1 MSGGVGGTRGE
12 TVTEAL
18 DLLYRR
24 YTRFDPVLHAD
35 PYPLLRR
42 LRAECPVYRSGSRF
56 VLTRYDDVAAVLR
69 DPRFSA
75 KRPERMRPTA
85 AFTATGPM
93 GVRMRAMIAFRGRQ
107 MLESDP
113 PDHTRLRSLANH
125 AFTVRAIT
133 AMRPRI
139 QQLVDDLLDRVE
151 EQGDVDLVATFA
163 YPLPVIVI
171 AELLGVPPED
181 RDRIRRWSAGAIPF
195 LDGFRNPIA
204 AEAAWQGFGDYLR
217 EIIAARR
224 IAPRDDLLSGFLAAE
239 ENGSKL
245 DEDELLAMCILL
257 LIAGHE
263 TTTNLIGNG
272 LLTLLRHPD
281 QLARV
286 RAEPALLAATV
297 GEVLR
302 YESPVQIAARV
313 ATEDCV
319 IAGVPIA
326 AGTPLTLH
334 LGAANR
340 DPARFTAPDCFD
352 IARPESHHLAFG
364 QGAHY
369 CLGAVLARMEGEIA
383 LGTTLRRLPDLRLA
397 SAALEWRRNLTWR
410 GLVSLPVSVG

>member
-1 MSGGVGGTRGE
+1 MRGDI
-12 TVTEAL
+12 VTETL
-18 DLLYRR
+18 DTLYRR
-24 YTRFDPVLHAD
+24 YARFDPALLAD

-42 LRAECPVYRSGSRF
+42 LRTECPVYRSGSRY
-56 VLTRYDDVAAVLR
+56 VLTRHDDVAAVLR
-69 DPRFSA
+69 DPRFSV
-75 KRPERMRPTA
+75 KRPTRVRHADPAHVGPT
-85 AFTATGPM
+85 
-93 GVRMRAMIAFRGRQ
+93 GVRMRAMMAFRGRQ

-113 PDHTRLRSLANH
+113 PDHTRLRALANH
-125 AFTVRAIT
+125 AFAARTIA

-139 QQLVDDLLDRVE
+139 QRLVDDLLDQAATRGE
-151 EQGDVDLVATFA
+151 MDVIAALA

-217 EIIAARR
+217 AIIADRR
-224 IAPRDDLLSGFLAAE
+224 VAPRDDLLTAFLHAE
-239 ENGSKL
+239 EGGSRL

-281 QLARV
+281 QLALV
-286 RAEPALLAATV
+286 RDDPARLASAV
-297 GEVLR
+297 EEVLR

-313 ATEDCV
+313 ATEDCT

-340 DPARFTAPDCFD
+340 DPDRFSDPDCFN
-352 IARPESHHLAFG
+352 IARAEGRHLAFG

-383 LGTTLRRLPDLRLA
+383 LGTTLRRLPELRLA
-397 SAALEWRRNLTWR
+397 STAVEWRRNLTWR
-410 GLVSLPVSVG
+410 GPVALPVAFG

>member
-1 MSGGVGGTRGE
+1 MTE
-12 TVTEAL
+12 TL
-18 DLLYRR
+18 DSLYHR
-24 YTRFDPVLHAD
+24 YTRFDPALLAD

-42 LRAECPVYRSGSRF
+42 LRTECPVYRSGSRY

-75 KRPERMRPTA
+75 KRQGKVRRGTPTPSHA
-85 AFTATGPM
+85 GPS
-93 GVRMRAMIAFRGRQ
+93 GVRMRAMMAFRGRQ

-125 AFTVRAIT
+125 AFTMRAIT
-133 AMRPRI
+133 AMHGRI
-139 QQLVDDLLDRVE
+139 QRLVDDLLD
-151 EQGDVDLVATFA
+151 QGEMRGEMDVIAALA
-163 YPLPVIVI
+163 YPLPIIVI
-171 AELLGVPPED
+171 AEMLGVPSVD
-181 RDRIRRWSAGAIPF
+181 RDRIRHWSEGAIPF
-195 LDGFRNPIA
+195 LDNFRNPIA
-204 AEAAWQGFGDYLR
+204 ANAAWQGFSDYLG

-224 IAPRDDLLSGFLAAE
+224 IAPRDDLLTAFLHAE
-239 ENGSKL
+239 EGGSSL

-281 QLARV
+281 QLALV
-286 RAEPALLAATV
+286 RDNPARLASAV
-297 GEVLR
+297 EEVLR
-302 YESPVQIAARV
+302 YESSVQIAARV
-313 ATEDCV
+313 TTEECA

-340 DPARFTAPDCFD
+340 DPARFADPDRFD
-352 IARPESHHLAFG
+352 SARAEGRHLAFG

-383 LGTTLRRLPDLRLA
+383 LGTMLRRLPNLRLV
-397 SAALEWRRNLTWR
+397 SPDVEWRRTITWR
-410 GLVSLPVSVG
+410 GLVTLPVSFG

>member
-1 MSGGVGGTRGE
+1 
-12 TVTEAL
+12 
-18 DLLYRR
+18 
-24 YTRFDPVLHAD
+24 
-35 PYPLLRR
+35 
-42 LRAECPVYRSGSRF
+42 
-56 VLTRYDDVAAVLR
+56 
-69 DPRFSA
+69 
-75 KRPERMRPTA
+75 
-85 AFTATGPM
+85 
-93 GVRMRAMIAFRGRQ
+93 
-107 MLESDP
+107 
-113 PDHTRLRSLANH
+113 
-125 AFTVRAIT
+125 
-133 AMRPRI
+133 
-139 QQLVDDLLDRVE
+139 
-151 EQGDVDLVATFA
+151 VDLIAAFA

-224 IAPRDDLLSGFLAAE
+224 SAPRDDLISAFLAAE

-263 TTTNLIGNG
+263 TTSNLIGNG

-286 RAEPALLAATV
+286 REEPAHLAATV
-297 GEVLR
+297 AEILR
-302 YESPVQIAARV
+302 YETPVQIAARV

-340 DPARFTAPDCFD
+340 DPAHFTAPDCFD

-383 LGTTLRRLPDLRLA
+383 LGTTLRRLPDLRLT
-397 SAALEWRRNLTWR
+397 SATLEWRRNLTWR
-410 GLVSLPVSVG
+410 GLVALPVSIG

>member
-1 MSGGVGGTRGE
+1 MRGD
-12 TVTEAL
+12 TVTETL
-18 DLLYRR
+18 DTLYRR
-24 YTRFDPVLHAD
+24 YARFDPALLAD

-42 LRAECPVYRSGSRF
+42 LRAECPVYRSGSRYL
-56 VLTRYDDVAAVLR
+56 LTRYDDVAAVLR
-69 DPRFSA
+69 DPRFSV
-75 KRPERMRPTA
+75 KRPGRVRRADPAHVGPT
-85 AFTATGPM
+85 
-93 GVRMRAMIAFRGRQ
+93 GVRMRAMMAFRGRQ
-107 MLESDP
+107 MLEADP
-113 PDHTRLRSLANH
+113 PDHTRLRALANY
-125 AFTVRAIT
+125 AFAARTIA

-139 QQLVDDLLDRVE
+139 QHLVDDLLDQAATRGE
-151 EQGDVDLVATFA
+151 MDVIAALA

-224 IAPRDDLLSGFLAAE
+224 AAPRDDLLTAFLHAE
-239 ENGSKL
+239 EGGSRL
-245 DEDELLAMCILL
+245 DEEELLAMCILL

-281 QLARV
+281 QLALV
-286 RAEPALLAATV
+286 RDEPIRLASAV
-297 GEVLR
+297 EEVLR

-313 ATEDCV
+313 ATEDCT

-340 DPARFTAPDCFD
+340 DPDRFTDPDRFD
-352 IARPESHHLAFG
+352 IARAEGRHLAFG

-383 LGTTLRRLPDLRLA
+383 LGTTLRRLPELRLA
-397 SAALEWRRNLTWR
+397 GAAVEWRRNLTWR
-410 GLVSLPVSVG
+410 GPVALPVVFG